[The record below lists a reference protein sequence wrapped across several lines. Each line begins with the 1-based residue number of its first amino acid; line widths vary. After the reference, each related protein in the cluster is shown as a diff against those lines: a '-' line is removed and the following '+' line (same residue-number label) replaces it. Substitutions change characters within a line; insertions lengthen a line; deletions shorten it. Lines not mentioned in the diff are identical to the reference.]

1 MNGHKYFSGRD
12 VSPQHLETCWI
23 CARVFSLEVL
33 AKSALRSAEA
43 WQKFESED
51 LVRCRMQAM
60 KSVEERAFTRSH
72 VCPTED
78 VVVTP
83 KDTEATKTQ

>member
-1 MNGHKYFSGRD
+1 
-12 VSPQHLETCWI
+12 
-23 CARVFSLEVL
+23 
-33 AKSALRSAEA
+33 
-43 WQKFESED
+43 
-51 LVRCRMQAM
+51 MQAM